1 MQTIPVS
8 EVRFHPHSFAD
19 PSMRLFSWNGGLYR
33 AIGTERA
40 AFFRQFLDSGLCREL
55 VRQGLLIDSSVVDL
69 RVDGFETV
77 VQHPTLPL
85 VSYPIEWCPSMLRDA
100 SLAMVDLSIALASRD
115 LTIMDGHP
123 WNVVFDGCRPVFVDI
138 GSVQPAEANRWKAF
152 DEFCRYCYRPLQM
165 MAHGQG
171 RVARLLMA
179 EDGGVTAREFRDEAG
194 LALADLAPQAGH
206 QSQAGYL
213 EQVRREVES
222 IPLPPSGEG
231 HTFRDSAGESSPTVA
246 EPVQK
251 LLKQLRPA
259 NVLDIGCGD
268 GWCSRLAAEQGS
280 RVVAFD
286 ERIAGL
292 ESLYNTA
299 RRRRLPISPLVM
311 DFSKP
316 TPSRGLGENSA
327 TGAAQRL
334 RCELVIALDVVPEL
348 VARRSLNFVQIAG
361 GIADF
366 TARWALVDFVPRES
380 ASQPALR
387 EPRFAGYTRDAWR
400 EALRE
405 RFREVQSLPETDGRA
420 LFLCVK

>member
-1 MQTIPVS
+1 
-8 EVRFHPHSFAD
+8 
-19 PSMRLFSWNGGLYR
+19 MRLFGWNGGLYR

-40 AFFRQFLDSGLCREL
+40 AFFRQFLDSSLCREL
-55 VRQGLLIDSSVVDL
+55 VSQRLLIDSSVADL
-69 RVDGFETV
+69 RLDGFETV
-77 VQHPTLPL
+77 VRHPTIPL

-100 SLAMVDLSIALASRD
+100 SLAMVDLSIALATRG

-123 WNVVFDGCRPVFVDI
+123 WNVVFDGCHPVFVDI
-138 GSVQPAEANRWKAF
+138 GSVQPAETDRWKAC

-206 QSQAGYL
+206 QSQAEYL
-213 EQVRREVES
+213 KQVRRDVES
-222 IPLPPSGEG
+222 IPLSSDGEG
-231 HTFRDSAGESSPTVA
+231 QPVCKSDGESRPVTV
-246 EPVQK
+246 ELVRD
-251 LLKQLRPA
+251 LLQQLRPA
-259 NVLDIGCGD
+259 SVLDIGCGD
-268 GWCSRLAAEQGS
+268 GRCCRLAAEEGC
-280 RVVAFD
+280 RVVGLD
-286 ERIAGL
+286 ERVAGL
-292 ESLYNTA
+292 ESLYAIA
-299 RRRRLPISPLVM
+299 RRQGLPIAPLVM

-316 TPSRGLGENSA
+316 TPARGLGDNSA

-334 RCELVIALDVVPEL
+334 RCDLVIALDVVPEI
-348 VARRSLNFVQIAG
+348 VAQRSLNFVQIAG

-380 ASQPALR
+380 APQPVLR

-400 EALRE
+400 KALQE
-405 RFREVQSLPETDGRA
+405 RFREVRPIQETDGRT